1 MAGVAGASPRPGA
14 KFGRGAGEGVLEG
27 PREGL
32 FENLSEMP
40 EQAWKLASCWS
51 RGAGFEGSP
60 LDTPDLRG
68 VRATPP
74 PTRAPTLP
82 TLGRRGS
89 LRPDSRGDGSTGDI
103 PHAHAGLPQLM
114 A

>member
-40 EQAWKLASCWS
+40 EQAWLEV
-51 RGAGFEGSP
+51 G
-60 LDTPDLRG
+60 
-68 VRATPP
+68 
-74 PTRAPTLP
+74 
-82 TLGRRGS
+82 
-89 LRPDSRGDGSTGDI
+89 
-103 PHAHAGLPQLM
+103 
-114 A
+114 